1 MNQDKREGLLTDTER
16 QAACYKLAGSSLTL
30 ILTVNSGFFFVV
42 CVVVVVFPSDPLVV
56 TSVLM
61 NFKFFR

>member
-16 QAACYKLAGSSLTL
+16 QAACYKLVGSSLTL
-30 ILTVNSGFFFVV
+30 ILTVNSVFFFV

-61 NFKFFR
+61 NFEFFR

>member
-16 QAACYKLAGSSLTL
+16 QAACYKLVGSSLTL
-30 ILTVNSGFFFVV
+30 ILTVNSVFFV

-61 NFKFFR
+61 NFEFFR